1 MKINKVLLAIIILGM
16 CSLSNASPL
25 TASSFSVF
33 QSAAKLWNICVDAS
47 AIKYFKVTS
56 NPETIANAA
65 MSSCENEGDITYYSM
80 VDFLK
85 TLDKNKGRDLSDIL
99 SEAQDDYLEYKKN
112 IVNRV
117 TKEYLD
123 IQIKIAE
130 PEIDSNPKPKPTMM
144 F

>member
-1 MKINKVLLAIIILGM
+1 MKLNKILIVIIILGM
-16 CSLSNASPL
+16 CSLSNAGPL

-47 AIKYFKVTS
+47 ALKYFESTN
-56 NPETIANAA
+56 NPEIIANAA
-65 MSSCENEGDITYYSM
+65 LSSCENEGDITYYSM
-80 VDFLK
+80 VDFLR
-85 TLDKNKGRDLSDIL
+85 TLDKNKGRNLSDIQ
-99 SEAQDDYLEYKKN
+99 SEAHDDYLEFKKN

-130 PEIDSNPKPKPTMM
+130 SENNSNQKPKPTMM